1 MAATTHA
8 RHTDL
13 DDSLELQTVEELVMC
28 VAFHA
33 SLSTGAAALV
43 QHSMQGC

>member
-13 DDSLELQTVEELVMC
+13 DDSLELQMVEELVMC
-28 VAFHA
+28 VACRA
-33 SLSTGAAALV
+33 SLSTEAAVLE
-43 QHSMQGC
+43 QYSMQGC